1 MSRWHPMSSWSLLYR
16 LRPRPHAICANQHN
30 SCIENSTGTHIVFR
44 DLAIWV
50 PNIHGRNQYQPR
62 FLPLHALNSIK
73 NLNSA
78 FIIDFFGPIRPTFA
92 SSTRG
97 EIYDVDIFKCTREI
111 CRWGVFEGEKK
122 WMRGNCFDIW
132 NVLFGT
138 DYRFDRI
145 VGSDELS
152 ETEGY
157 LYGYLALSML

>member
-1 MSRWHPMSSWSLLYR
+1 
-16 LRPRPHAICANQHN
+16 
-30 SCIENSTGTHIVFR
+30 
-44 DLAIWV
+44 
-50 PNIHGRNQYQPR
+50 
-62 FLPLHALNSIK
+62 LHALNSIK